1 MPVPHETVVQRWDD
15 EAVLVD
21 LGGPE
26 VARVQPRPS
35 IWPALLLAV
44 FTLLTGAGLAMST
57 TAPRPGDHTVGPGTA
72 SPAATPEA
80 IGRRPGLAPP
90 EPGTSAEMPGP
101 PAGATAGPVVAEA
114 RAVRASGH
122 WTIRVSGA
130 AAGGVTSIDVR
141 VLVGAMVVGGGTVKL
156 DPAASLDR
164 VDGRSGGDVAPWF
177 ADIPLASNRTMGGG
191 DAVATVEVRWL
202 AGPDRSGTAA
212 SLVVTLGDGR
222 AAD

>member
-1 MPVPHETVVQRWDD
+1 MPMPHETVVQRWDD

-57 TAPRPGDHTVGPGTA
+57 TALRPGDHAVGPGAA
-72 SPAATPEA
+72 SPATSGAV
-80 IGRRPGLAPP
+80 GRRPRVGSPG
-90 EPGTSAEMPGP
+90 PGTPAEIAGP
-101 PAGATAGPVVAEA
+101 PAGASAGPVVAEA
-114 RAVRASGH
+114 RAVRAGGH

-130 AAGGVTSIDVR
+130 AARGVTSIDVR
-141 VLVGAMVVGGGTVKL
+141 VLVGGMVVGGGTGRL
-156 DPAASLDR
+156 DPAASIDR
-164 VDGRSGGDVAPWF
+164 VDGRSGGDGALWF
-177 ADIPLASNRTMGGG
+177 ADIPLASHRTMLGG

-212 SLVVTLGDGR
+212 GLVVTLGDGR